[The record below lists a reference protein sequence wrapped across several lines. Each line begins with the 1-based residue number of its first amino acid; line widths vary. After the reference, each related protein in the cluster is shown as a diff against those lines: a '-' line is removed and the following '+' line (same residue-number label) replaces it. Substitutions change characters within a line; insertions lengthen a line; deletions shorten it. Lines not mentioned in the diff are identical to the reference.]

1 MTVDPA
7 ALAALSAAV
16 AAETALAAWY
26 LARVRMPRPPVGVYT
41 GGDIAVLCAGV
52 VLAPLLYTALP
63 AAAVSAVFGLVACL
77 AVQFTLAPLLAATPL
92 RATPWSWAAAL
103 TATAATAL
111 AALTGHPAAARA
123 GSDLMIAT
131 AVVGVANLWT
141 QSGLRSGHTA
151 ALAAVLTGYD
161 LAATTLT
168 ATTTRFFE
176 QVQDRPFAPLLALTG
191 GPAPVAVGLG
201 DLLLLVLYPLV
212 AAKAHGRT
220 AATVA
225 ALVGLLTTS
234 TVSACFAAGWLTSG
248 FPLLTALG
256 PLIVAQHLYW
266 RRRTGGERTTAQWRE
281 GHPLPL
287 PLPSSVG
294 HEPAAAL
301 AAPVPDGTP
310 PGTWLA
316 LADGRVLGAG
326 PTPGHARRDARRHGT
341 DTPTTARLV

>member
-1 MTVDPA
+1 MNADPA

-16 AAETALAAWY
+16 AAELALAARY
-26 LARVRMPRPPVGVYT
+26 LARIRMPRPPVGVYT

-63 AAAVSAVFGLVACL
+63 GAAVSAVFGLVGCL
-77 AVQFTLAPLLAATPL
+77 AVQFTLAPLLAGTRL

-103 TATAATAL
+103 TATAATTL
-111 AALTGHPAAARA
+111 AALTGHPGAARA
-123 GSDLMIAT
+123 GSDLIIAT

-141 QSGLRSGHTA
+141 QSGLRSTHTA

-161 LAATTLT
+161 LTATTLT
-168 ATTTRFFE
+168 DTTTRFFE
-176 QVQDRPFAPLLALTG
+176 QVQDRPFAPMLALTG

-220 AATVA
+220 AAAVA
-225 ALVGLLTTS
+225 ALTGLLTTS
-234 TVSACFAAGWLTSG
+234 AVSACFALGWLTTG

-266 RRRTGGERTTAQWRE
+266 RRRHGGERTTAQWRA
-281 GHPLPL
+281 GHQLP
-287 PLPSSVG
+287 PPAPSRT
-294 HEPAAAL
+294 EPAAAL
-301 AAPVPDGTP
+301 AAPVPEGAPQGT
-310 PGTWLA
+310 
-316 LADGRVLGAG
+316 
-326 PTPGHARRDARRHGT
+326 
-341 DTPTTARLV
+341 

>member
-1 MTVDPA
+1 MTVSPA

-16 AAETALAAWY
+16 AAEIALAARY
-26 LARVRMPRPPVGVYT
+26 LARVQMPRPPVGVHT
-41 GGDIAVLCAGV
+41 AGDTAVLSAGV

-63 AAAVSAVFGLVACL
+63 GAAVCALFGLVACL
-77 AVQFTLAPLLAATPL
+77 ALQFTLAPLLAATRL
-92 RATPWSWAAAL
+92 RPAPWSWAAAL

-111 AALTGHPAAARA
+111 AALTGHPGAARA
-123 GSDLMIAT
+123 GSDLVIAA
-131 AVVGVANLWT
+131 AVVGVANLWA
-141 QSGLRSGHTA
+141 QSGMRSTHTA

-168 ATTTRFFE
+168 DTTARFFA
-176 QVQDRPFAPLLALTG
+176 QVQDRPFAPVLALTG

-220 AATVA
+220 AAATA
-225 ALVGLLTTS
+225 ALTGVLTTS
-234 TVSACFAAGWLTSG
+234 AVSACFAAGWLTTG

-266 RRRTGGERTTAQWRE
+266 RRRTGGERTTAQWRA

-287 PLPSSVG
+287 SAPAPG
-294 HEPAAAL
+294 EPDAAL

-310 PGTWLA
+310 PGSWLA
-316 LADGRVLGAG
+316 LADGRVLGTG
-326 PTPGHARRDARRHGT
+326 PTPGRARRDARRHGA